1 MHGYRFKFGRTTIKA
16 SELGVGRNLTASK
29 IGNTFRKL
37 HPQTTP
43 VAIGQRPSSPVPN
56 TTTLDSRNTA
66 VSSGQSRTSNDG
78 KPVLSARL
86 RKIIEVDGERFNIVM
101 PRTAYDTINSCI
113 EVPEN
118 GSASHN
124 DILNVAMLLF
134 MDYLD
139 AATSMSESC
148 GGGGS
153 PGVTRMMMTVTG
165 QDAAQG
171 RQAVSAS
178 R

>member
-1 MHGYRFKFGRTTIKA
+1 M
-16 SELGVGRNLTASK
+16 
-29 IGNTFRKL
+29 
-37 HPQTTP
+37 
-43 VAIGQRPSSPVPN
+43 
-56 TTTLDSRNTA
+56 DSQNAA
-66 VSSGQSRTSNDG
+66 VSSGRSRTFNDS
-78 KPVLSARL
+78 KLVLPARL

-101 PRTAYDTINSCI
+101 PRTAYDTMNSCI

-134 MDYLD
+134 MNYLD

-153 PGVTRMMMTVTG
+153 PGG
-165 QDAAQG
+165 GWG
-171 RQAVSAS
+171 RGKDEDDRDWARRCAMQANWLCKPIKRS
-178 R
+178 RRR

>member
-1 MHGYRFKFGRTTIKA
+1 M
-16 SELGVGRNLTASK
+16 
-29 IGNTFRKL
+29 
-37 HPQTTP
+37 
-43 VAIGQRPSSPVPN
+43 
-56 TTTLDSRNTA
+56 
-66 VSSGQSRTSNDG
+66 
-78 KPVLSARL
+78 

-101 PRTAYDTINSCI
+101 PRVAYDSMNSCI

-118 GSASHN
+118 GSASHT

-153 PGVTRMMMTVTG
+153 PGSGWGR
-165 QDAAQG
+165 DKDEDDRDWARRCA
-171 RQAVSAS
+171 RQANNLCKPIK
-178 R
+178 RGMRR